1 MTEQQL
7 ERFRPGLDALQQ
19 LRTREASTA
28 YNAFLLLQ
36 GAKALSRFAS
46 PEHKALS
53 RLLCLGSAS
62 DIQAGN
68 EICEAFDQ
76 LKPGERAKLIRM
88 LTADGVEQKP
98 GYVLCGAPELLSASQ
113 ANDSVGLVAAL
124 RMMVRSQEKCK
135 ADASMFKVYIHLEG
149 LAEWAKDA
157 GSAEEFGQARLGFMY
172 EDQYSREDSTKT
184 RVYQI
189 EVSRPHSVESGNLFA
204 NRSQDCCQGFA
215 AGLRCAM
222 SVVGVLIV
230 IAAATSAVAVLVRPD
245 VLDSVLPQSVDRGL
259 AAYAMLAFCFF
270 VMLFY
275 ISRSCRQ
282 DVRETVPSARASCC
296 DRSSDAEQSRP
307 LLCCSS
313 TVESPE
319 GDNIV

>member
-1 MTEQQL
+1 MCGKLGPQSMKGSLFMTEQQL

-98 GYVLCGAPELLSASQ
+98 GYVLCGAPELLSAAQ
-113 ANDSVGLVAAL
+113 TNDSVGLVAAL
-124 RMMVRSQEKCK
+124 RMLVRSQEKCK
-135 ADASMFKVYIHLEG
+135 ADASTFKVYIHLDD

-157 GSAEEFGQARLGFMY
+157 ESTEEFGQARLDFTY
-172 EDQYSREDSTKT
+172 EDQYSMEDSTKT
-184 RVYQI
+184 RVYRI
-189 EVSRPHSVESGNLFA
+189 GVSRPHGMDAGSLFA
-204 NRSQDCCQGFA
+204 NRS
-215 AGLRCAM
+215 
-222 SVVGVLIV
+222 
-230 IAAATSAVAVLVRPD
+230 RPFWF
-245 VLDSVLPQSVDRGL
+245 L
-259 AAYAMLAFCFF
+259 
-270 VMLFY
+270 
-275 ISRSCRQ
+275 
-282 DVRETVPSARASCC
+282 
-296 DRSSDAEQSRP
+296 
-307 LLCCSS
+307 
-313 TVESPE
+313 
-319 GDNIV
+319 